1 MRNASRRARRSVDRG
16 ACQASR
22 EIFKLVQ
29 GSDAVSVVEGNTD
42 RRDKTTAFSVS
53 GSLFLGLFAGWL
65 IAHVCIL
72 SLSRRDADL
81 NSANDAV

>member
-1 MRNASRRARRSVDRG
+1 
-16 ACQASR
+16 
-22 EIFKLVQ
+22 
-29 GSDAVSVVEGNTD
+29 
-42 RRDKTTAFSVS
+42 
-53 GSLFLGLFAGWL
+53 LGLFAGWL